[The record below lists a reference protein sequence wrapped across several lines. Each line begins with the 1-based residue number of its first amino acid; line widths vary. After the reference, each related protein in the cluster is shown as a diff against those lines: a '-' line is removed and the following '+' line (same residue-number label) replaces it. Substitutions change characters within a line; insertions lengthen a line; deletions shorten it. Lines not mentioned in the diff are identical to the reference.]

1 MTSLLDFLFGFEF
14 LFSPYLCPMKL
25 IDTHTH
31 LYLPQFDED
40 RAEMMARANEAGITQ
55 MFLPGIDSEHVAA
68 MLQLEKDYPGICLA
82 MPGLHPC
89 SVGENV
95 EAELAIVKS
104 MLEENR
110 KWCAIGEIGLD
121 LYWDK
126 TFVEQQKFAFRQQI
140 QWAKEYHLPIVIHS
154 RDATQEC
161 IDLVKSEK
169 DERLKGVFHC
179 FGGSLE
185 EARQIM
191 ELDFMLGIGG
201 VLTFKKAGLDLVMP
215 DVPMEYIVLETDSP
229 YLAPVP
235 FRGKRNE
242 SSYLLYVAQK
252 LAEIKGVSVAEV
264 AEITTANALKLFNQ
278 TPG

>member
-1 MTSLLDFLFGFEF
+1 MR
-14 LFSPYLCPMKL
+14 L

-40 RAEMMARANEAGITQ
+40 RAEMINRAKEAGITQ
-55 MFLPGIDSEHVAA
+55 LYLPGIDSEHVAA
-68 MLQLEKDYPGICLA
+68 MLQLERDYPGICHA

-89 SVGENV
+89 SVGEQV
-95 EAELAIVKS
+95 EAELAVVKA
-104 MLEENR
+104 MLEEDR

-126 TFVEQQKFAFRQQI
+126 TFFEQQKDAFRQQI
-140 QWAKEYHLPIVIHS
+140 RWAKSYRLPIVIHS

-161 IDLVKSEK
+161 IDLVQSEK
-169 DERLKGVFHC
+169 DERLNGVFHC
-179 FGGSLE
+179 FGGTLD
-185 EARQIM
+185 EAKQIM

-201 VLTFKKAGLDLVMP
+201 VLTFKKAGLDLVIP
-215 DVPMEYIVLETDSP
+215 DIPMDYIVLETDSP

-252 LAEIKGVSVAEV
+252 LAEVKGISVDEV
-264 AEITTANALKLFNQ
+264 AEKTTENALRLFAQ
-278 TPG
+278 APE

>member
-1 MTSLLDFLFGFEF
+1 MN
-14 LFSPYLCPMKL
+14 L

-40 RAEMMARANEAGITQ
+40 RAEMMQRAADAGVTR
-55 MFLPGIDSEHVAA
+55 MFLPGIDREHIPALLRTEA
-68 MLQLEKDYPGICLA
+68 DYPGVCHA

-95 EAELAIVKS
+95 ESELAQVKS
-104 MLEENR
+104 MLQEDR

-126 TFVEQQKFAFRQQI
+126 TFFEQQKYAFREQI
-140 QWAKEYHLPIVIHS
+140 RWAKTYGLPIVIHS
-154 RDATQEC
+154 REATQEC
-161 IDLVKSEK
+161 IEMVSSEK
-169 DERLKGVFHC
+169 DERLRGVFHC
-179 FGGSLE
+179 FSGTLS

-201 VLTFKKAGLDLVMP
+201 VLTFKKAGLDLLIS
-215 DVPMEYIVLETDSP
+215 DIPMEYIVLETDAP

-242 SSYLLYVAQK
+242 SSYLPLIAQK
-252 LAEIKGVSVAEV
+252 LAELKGITLEEV
-264 AEITTANALKLFNQ
+264 AEKTTANALRLFNQ
-278 TPG
+278 LPG